1 MIALDDQPFNVV
13 NNRGFQRVVAAL
25 KPRYTLPSDKYF
37 RTSLI
42 PDLFKMMSAKLTDV
56 LASARFISFT
66 TDSWRTSQCI
76 DSLLSITAHWI
87 TNSWDRQSA
96 VIAACPIEGSHTA
109 ENLAGIVAS

>member
-13 NNRGFQRVVAAL
+13 NNRGFRRVVAAL
-25 KPRYTLPSDKYF
+25 EPRYTLPSDKYF

-66 TDSWRTSQCI
+66 TDSWTTSQCT